1 MAAAKIRMAIHSIK
15 PRFASLVFQPKGAAI
30 RVDPQP
36 SRNGHS
42 ILLNLKVVTF
52 NDRTALCIYGQTMIM
67 TGKNGMQMFGQ
78 EPCPDGPTTKA
89 FAVVNIEHPIFVWVG
104 FLSLFLGFVIQ
115 VFAVPR
121 PQTEAMMRAELKL
134 LKAQQGQ
141 AKPL

>member
-1 MAAAKIRMAIHSIK
+1 LILNLLGTVTLFYS
-15 PRFASLVFQPKGAAI
+15 FQAT
-30 RVDPQP
+30 
-36 SRNGHS
+36 SS
-42 ILLNLKVVTF
+42 NLKVVTF

-115 VFAVPR
+115 VFA
-121 PQTEAMMRAELKL
+121 ELKL

>member
-1 MAAAKIRMAIHSIK
+1 LFSNRKVQQ
-15 PRFASLVFQPKGAAI
+15 FALILNLLGTVTLFYSFQAT
-30 RVDPQP
+30 
-36 SRNGHS
+36 SS
-42 ILLNLKVVTF
+42 NLKVVTF